1 MKGNY
6 NIFYTPEKQYPGM
19 PHGEMCGDFMP
30 FFWKGTYYLFYLY
43 KYCVYAVETRDFVSF
58 GEPYLVL
65 QNGSPDDQDWH
76 IGTGSVF
83 EHDGLFTFHYTGFCE
98 GNNGVEGKNVQVV
111 LRATSRDLKH
121 WEKDKEFFFRPDTEY
136 YGNLHWRDPHV
147 IWNEELGKF
156 CMLITATEKE
166 GAYLRTGCTAVYV
179 SEDVRNWEHY
189 KTLYAPRTFITHEC
203 HDCFRMG
210 DKWYLTFSNYSR
222 WWETRYRV
230 ADSFDGPWRVPAE
243 DDMFDGREFYAAKS
257 VTDGKKRYM
266 VGWESIREDC
276 RDNGRHLWGGNLLVH
291 ELVQREDGSLGVR
304 LPETIE
310 DSFRKELPV
319 TLSPRQGSFA
329 EDKEG
334 LTGSVPDGFGWAGL
348 GMLKETCL
356 LQTTL
361 SWSEGTEAVGLMIHT
376 DDELRKWCQLRLEV
390 RHGKILMD
398 RYNRVDGDQ
407 YYLDERPVV
416 FRDNKAEVKL
426 IVSGNIMLVYVDDVA
441 LAADAM
447 RSGSVRW
454 EFLWSTETCG
464 VHRRGCWSNK
474 RKGIPYVQGIP
485 FLR

>member
-266 VGWESIREDC
+266 IGWESIREDC

-441 LAADAM
+441 LAC
-447 RSGSVRW
+447 RCYEIGIGEVGIFVEYGNVRCTQTRLL
-454 EFLWSTETCG
+454 E
-464 VHRRGCWSNK
+464 
-474 RKGIPYVQGIP
+474 Q
-485 FLR
+485 